1 MYRLALLCVFVV
13 GFLRRQRL
21 VVSRPHKQLLNLLL
35 RTARRHTA
43 IASTTTTTGERH
55 PHTERVFSELCPEP
69 VLAKVSRVLV
79 FEKRVRFFF
88 LRRMLTS
95 ARPLVS
101 GRLKKNHSH
110 PSAPAHATII

>member
-35 RTARRHTA
+35 HTA
-43 IASTTTTTGERH
+43 IARTITTKGEKH
-55 PHTERVFSELCPEP
+55 PHTERVFAELCPEP

-110 PSAPAHATII
+110 PSAPAHATI